1 MYSAMKSHSIVM
13 QHDLNMLE
21 VGPVFDSTDHTAQL
35 LTLLFFAMLYAPGLP
50 LLMPLCCF
58 AFTLYFRV
66 DKFLLCRFY
75 QKPPHIGDEAIRL
88 VISYLPY
95 AAVLR
100 LCFACWMFGNKHI
113 LVTTSSPSTQAYET
127 FLANIR
133 GEQSSHDGGDG
144 YIRDRIFRTNVFPLF
159 ILLLVT
165 LLGIFLNRFW
175 KQLPVFWVWK
185 ILQFVV
191 MSIFYTTK
199 DIFADQSE
207 GGMIDPWDLLRM
219 KDPLRRQSSPF
230 TGEYY
235 RFVKHKDE
243 IPDTCVQMFEY
254 AYLTQLNETE
264 MEEGWRMEDRSDFV
278 VQVKEFTEDGKRID
292 GHRVHKGEKKLTYE
306 VIQDHRC
313 NSYDVE
319 RVPAYKLAIHGLR
332 EGIAHQLY
340 DENDL
345 GSGGLVDGD
354 LELGQSV
361 NALKKYKPDSATGTG
376 NGRKIVV
383 PVETASISGSTSA
396 PVSTTNKSVVNKAAT
411 QASGAG
417 NRNFTIDD
425 FLEGNDAMFKDP
437 HANDHHH
444 GNEHHGHGGEKKKK
458 KKKVKHDDE

>member
-1 MYSAMKSHSIVM
+1 MKSHSIVM

-75 QKPPHIGDEAIRL
+75 QKPPHIGDAAMRL

-113 LVTTSSPSTQAYET
+113 LYTQVSSSTQAYES
-127 FLANIR
+127 FLEHIRNAQSGSAFAN
-133 GEQSSHDGGDG
+133 
-144 YIRDRIFRTNVFPLF
+144 DRIFRSNVFPLF
-159 ILLLVT
+159 ILLLVIM
-165 LLGIFLNRFW
+165 LGIFLNRFW

-185 ILQFVV
+185 VIQFVV

-199 DIFADQSE
+199 DLFADQSE
-207 GGMIDPWDLLRM
+207 GGMIDPWDLLRLG
-219 KDPLRRQSSPF
+219 DPLRRQSAPF
-230 TGEYY
+230 TGEYF

-264 MEEGWRMEDRSDFV
+264 MEEGWRMEDRGDFV
-278 VQVKEFTEDGKRID
+278 VQIKEFPEEGKRPD
-292 GHRVHKGEKKLTYE
+292 GQRYHKGDKKMTYE

-313 NSYDVE
+313 NSYNVEDVPSY
-319 RVPAYKLAIHGLR
+319 RLAINGLR

-340 DENDL
+340 D
-345 GSGGLVDGD
+345 GSDGD
-354 LELGQSV
+354 YQLEDVELGQNV
-361 NALKKYKPDSATGTG
+361 LANKKYKPEAGG
-376 NGRKIVV
+376 AANRKIVV
-383 PVETASISGSTSA
+383 PVESSQSGTAFGSSAGTSA
-396 PVSTTNKSVVNKAAT
+396 PQSTTNKAVNKAAT
-411 QASGAG
+411 QAAG

-437 HANDHHH
+437 HADDHH
-444 GNEHHGHGGEKKKK
+444 GADGKKKK
-458 KKKVKHDDE
+458 KKKVHHQDEE